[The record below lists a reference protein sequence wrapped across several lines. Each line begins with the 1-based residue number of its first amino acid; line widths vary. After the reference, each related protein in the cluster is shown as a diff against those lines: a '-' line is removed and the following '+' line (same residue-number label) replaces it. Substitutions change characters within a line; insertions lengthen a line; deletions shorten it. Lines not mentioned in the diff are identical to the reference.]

1 MKADEMFESL
11 NFIKDIGE
19 DFGVIRYKHRTEDW
33 YIRFYLDE
41 DEKFFDCNKIINN
54 EVYPLEIDK
63 QLLNAICRK
72 FEELKWK

>member
-1 MKADEMFESL
+1 MKTADAMFESL

-33 YIRFYLDE
+33 YIRFYI
-41 DEKFFDCNKIINN
+41 DEKEFDCNKIVDNT
-54 EVYPLEIDK
+54 VYPLEINR

-72 FEELKWK
+72 FEEMKWI